1 MLHKT
6 TGCADRRI
14 LQYMKGISLYL
25 TIALYLSQ
33 SAPYFLLHACSSLNS
48 RCTAQ
53 QDTCKAQASMQAWQR
68 GVVTLTQEDRKVDDI
83 KVRDNA
89 AKPAG

>member
-1 MLHKT
+1 
-6 TGCADRRI
+6 
-14 LQYMKGISLYL
+14 
-25 TIALYLSQ
+25 
-33 SAPYFLLHACSSLNS
+33 
-48 RCTAQ
+48 
-53 QDTCKAQASMQAWQR
+53 MQAWQR